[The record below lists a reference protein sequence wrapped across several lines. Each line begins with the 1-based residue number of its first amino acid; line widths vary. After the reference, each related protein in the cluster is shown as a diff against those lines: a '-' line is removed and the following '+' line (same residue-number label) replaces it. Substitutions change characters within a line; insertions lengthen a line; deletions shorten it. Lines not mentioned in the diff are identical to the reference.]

1 MAKEITHSPKILE
14 NQKNGS
20 ELDLDSDCLQEIL
33 LMIEDLPRQSGTAA
47 AEHQERMK
55 DISLQ
60 ETARSTVT

>member
-14 NQKNGS
+14 NLRNSS
-20 ELDLDSDCLQEIL
+20 ELDWASNCLQEIS
-33 LMIEDLPRQSGTAA
+33 LMIEDLPRQTGTAA